1 MTDLYAV
8 FGNPIAHS
16 RSPAI
21 HTAFAR
27 QTGQDL
33 RYEARQVA
41 LDRFREAVADFAAAG
56 GRGANVTLPFK
67 EQACALAD
75 RRSARAEAAGAANT
89 LVFTADGI
97 AADNT
102 DGVGLLRDL
111 TDRLHCPLAGRRL
124 LLAGAGGAARGVL
137 LPLLEARPAALVIA
151 NRNATRARALAATFA
166 GHGPVSGCGY
176 PDLAGR
182 FDLVINATSAS
193 LADAGIPLRPEHY
206 AEGSL
211 AYDMAYG
218 KGMTPFLATARA
230 AGARI
235 ADGLGMLVEQAAAS
249 FVLWRGVQPDTAP
262 VYAQLR
268 RDVPAP

>member
-1 MTDLYAV
+1 
-8 FGNPIAHS
+8 
-16 RSPAI
+16 
-21 HTAFAR
+21 
-27 QTGQDL
+27 
-33 RYEARQVA
+33 
-41 LDRFREAVADFAAAG
+41 
-56 GRGANVTLPFK
+56 K
-67 EQACALAD
+67 EQAGALAD

-151 NRNATRARALAATFA
+151 NRNATRARALAAAFA
-166 GHGPVSGCGY
+166 DHGPVSGCGY
-176 PDLAGR
+176 PDLAGH
-182 FDLVINATSAS
+182 FDLVINATSA
-193 LADAGIPLRPEHY
+193 
-206 AEGSL
+206 SL